1 MNERPID
8 PFLAA
13 WSAASGSDGFASR
26 SLVDRALQEPGPW
39 TRARLH
45 AALAAIL
52 VEEPEQRYRFEE
64 VFALWFGAEAGDQQ
78 AEILDLD
85 AWLRA
90 PVVQAGQA
98 EDGGEWLAADA
109 KSLAYTPQPVASVPR
124 KRHRPGSWPF
134 SALDATV
141 LLIAVVCLLGDV
153 RRPSPKPGT
162 ANAHKSVSDTDS
174 VVEGL
179 ILPTQVRNQK
189 DLSASSRRRRTPTEE
204 HLPGSALEEPAEK
217 PQRNRANGFAKPDD
231 SVKRVTAGAS
241 PDAELPA
248 GREGIRPQGRGAA
261 AAGAEEPR
269 TAPEAP
275 MSHEQAIQTLSKA
288 GIIKDAHR
296 NGIGGLRWFY
306 SKGSL
311 DPEAILALDSLG
323 ASIGLLFLEDSVL
336 QLSPL
341 RSLRRL
347 KGLDLGW
354 TKLSDVSALDGMP
367 LVHLELSGTKVS
379 NLSALKRMPLAYLD
393 LAWTQVSD
401 LSPLAG
407 MRLTYLELGG
417 TKVTDLSPLKGTPL
431 ATLSLFRTQVSILSS
446 LKGMPLAH
454 LDLGRTKVS
463 DVSAL
468 KGMSLTKLDLK
479 GTAVGGVSALKGM
492 PLQWLDLGGTEV
504 GDVSALSGMP
514 LTRLA
519 LGGTKV
525 SDLSALKGMPLQWLD
540 LSGTKVS
547 DLSAL
552 KGMPLQWLDL
562 SGTKVSDL
570 SALKGMPL
578 QWLDLSG
585 TKVSDLSALDSL
597 RLLRT
602 LFVRGLLGSVKDWS
616 PVSSGVRIT
625 PSPPTRQTTTQ
636 ATSSKGAP

>member
-13 WSAASGSDGFASR
+13 WSATSGSDGFVSR
-26 SLVDRALQEPGPW
+26 PLVERALQEPGPW
-39 TRARLH
+39 TRERLH

-52 VEEPEQRYRFEE
+52 VQEPEQRDRFEE
-64 VFALWFGAEAGDQQ
+64 IFALWFGAEAGDQQ

-90 PVVQAGQA
+90 PVVQIGQA
-98 EDGGEWLAADA
+98 EDSGECLAADA
-109 KSLAYTPQPVASVPR
+109 KSLACTPQPVASVPR
-124 KRHRPGSWPF
+124 KRRHPGSWPF
-134 SALDATV
+134 SALDATA
-141 LLIAVVCLLGDV
+141 LLIAGVCALGDV
-153 RRPSPKPGT
+153 RRPSPKPST
-162 ANAHKSVSDTDS
+162 ANAHTSVSDTDS
-174 VVEGL
+174 VVERL
-179 ILPTQVRNQK
+179 VLPTQARNQK
-189 DLSASSRRRRTPTEE
+189 NLSASSRRRRTPTDRD
-204 HLPGSALEEPAEK
+204 LPGSALEEPAEK
-217 PQRNRANGFAKPDD
+217 PQRNRANGFARPDD
-231 SVKRVTAGAS
+231 PVKRVTAGAP

-248 GREGIRPQGRGAA
+248 GHEGIRPRGRVAA

-275 MSHEQAIQTLSKA
+275 MSQAQAIQTLSKA
-288 GIIKDAHR
+288 GIIKDEHR

-323 ASIGLLFLEDSVL
+323 TSIGLLFLEDSVL

-367 LVHLELSGTKVS
+367 LAHLELSGTKVS
-379 NLSALKRMPLAYLD
+379 NLAALKRMPLAYLD

-407 MRLTYLELGG
+407 MRLTYLELSG
-417 TKVTDLSPLKGTPL
+417 T
-431 ATLSLFRTQVSILSS
+431 R
-446 LKGMPLAH
+446 
-454 LDLGRTKVS
+454 
-463 DVSAL
+463 
-468 KGMSLTKLDLK
+468 
-479 GTAVGGVSALKGM
+479 
-492 PLQWLDLGGTEV
+492 
-504 GDVSALSGMP
+504 
-514 LTRLA
+514 
-519 LGGTKV
+519 V

-540 LSGTKVS
+540 LSGTRVT

-562 SGTKVSDL
+562 SGTRV
-570 SALKGMPL
+570 
-578 QWLDLSG
+578 
-585 TKVSDLSALDSL
+585 TDLSALDSL

-616 PVSSGVRIT
+616 PVPSGVRIT
-625 PSPPTRQTTTQ
+625 PSPPTRQTPTQ
-636 ATSSKGAP
+636 ATSSKSAP

>member
-1 MNERPID
+1 MNERPVD

-26 SLVDRALQEPGPW
+26 PLLDRALQESGPW

-52 VEEPEQRYRFEE
+52 VQEPEQRYRFEE
-64 VFALWFGAEAGDQQ
+64 VFALWFGAEAADQH

-90 PVVQAGQA
+90 PVVQTGQA
-98 EDGGEWLAADA
+98 EDSGAYLAADA
-109 KSLAYTPQPVASVPR
+109 KSLACTPQPVASVPR
-124 KRHRPGSWPF
+124 KRRRPGSWPF

-141 LLIAVVCLLGDV
+141 LLIAVVCVLGGV
-153 RRPSPKPGT
+153 RRPSPKPST
-162 ANAHKSVSDTDS
+162 ANAHKSGSDTGS
-174 VVEGL
+174 ALEGL
-179 ILPTQVRNQK
+179 ILPTQLRDHEN
-189 DLSASSRRRRTPTEE
+189 LSGLSRRRRTPTEE

-217 PQRNRANGFAKPDD
+217 PHRGNSVTKPDD
-231 SVKRVTAGAS
+231 PVKRVTAGAP

-248 GREGIRPQGRGAA
+248 GHEGARPQGRGAA

-269 TAPEAP
+269 TAPDAP
-275 MSHEQAIQTLSKA
+275 MSHAQAIQTLSKA
-288 GIIKDAHR
+288 GIIKNEHR
-296 NGIGGLRWFY
+296 SGIGGLKWFY

-354 TKLSDVSALDGMP
+354 TKLSDVSALDGIP
-367 LVHLELSGTKVS
+367 LAHLELSGTKVS

-407 MRLTYLELGG
+407 MRLAYLELGG
-417 TKVTDLSPLKGTPL
+417 TKVTDLSALKGTPL
-431 ATLSLFRTQVSILSS
+431 ATLSLFRTQVSVLSA

-479 GTAVGGVSALKGM
+479 GTPVGDLSALKGM
-492 PLQWLDLGGTEV
+492 PLQWLDLGGSEV

-519 LGGTKV
+519 LGGTPV
-525 SDLSALKGMPLQWLD
+525 GDISALKGMPLQWLD

-570 SALKGMPL
+570 SVLKGMPL

-585 TKVSDLSALDSL
+585 SKVTDLSVLDSL

-616 PVSSGVRIT
+616 PVPSGAKIV
-625 PSPPTRQTTTQ
+625 PSPPTRQTTSQ
-636 ATSSKGAP
+636 ATSSKSDP